1 MSRRVWS
8 RWGWGWLGLLA
19 VACGGG
25 AAGPADLD
33 GGLAAGGQAA
43 SDAQTDGDAAAQS
56 GGGAQA
62 SRDAEAQVDALA
74 DASIVPHA
82 DASNLPETLAFCV
95 ERCVAPSDCATSAA
109 SVDADNWACEDG
121 ACRYLGCLSDAE
133 CDATFGGAV
142 GAYRCVD
149 GGAGLRQCVEACAT
163 REDCATAGAPSLDAD
178 NWACETGAC
187 RYQGCNDDAEC
198 TAAFAAQGGTW
209 RCVDFPGAQPACV
222 EACETR
228 DDCASP
234 AASVDADNY
243 ACAQGLCQYLGCISD
258 AECQET
264 FSAAGGSWAC
274 R

>member
-8 RWGWGWLGLLA
+8 RWGWGWLGLHA

-62 SRDAEAQVDALA
+62 SLDAEAQANAHA
-74 DASIVPHA
+74 DASIVAHADASREPGA

-142 GAYRCVD
+142 GA
-149 GGAGLRQCVEACAT
+149 
-163 REDCATAGAPSLDAD
+163 
-178 NWACETGAC
+178 
-187 RYQGCNDDAEC
+187 
-198 TAAFAAQGGTW
+198 
-209 RCVDFPGAQPACV
+209 
-222 EACETR
+222 
-228 DDCASP
+228 
-234 AASVDADNY
+234 
-243 ACAQGLCQYLGCISD
+243 
-258 AECQET
+258 
-264 FSAAGGSWAC
+264 
-274 R
+274 